1 MPQDAVVKTLA
12 SLKFSNADRF
22 YAFEIWLSGFPTDT
36 YTGYEMQSDL
46 GSASQ

>member
-22 YAFEIWLSGFPTDT
+22 YAFEIWLSGFPTD
-36 YTGYEMQSDL
+36 GYEMQSDL